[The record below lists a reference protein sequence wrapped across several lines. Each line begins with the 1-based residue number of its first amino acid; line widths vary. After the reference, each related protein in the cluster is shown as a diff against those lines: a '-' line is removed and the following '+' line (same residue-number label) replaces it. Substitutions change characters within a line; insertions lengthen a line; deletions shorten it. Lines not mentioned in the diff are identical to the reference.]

1 MFIKMKNEPIVREVK
16 QTNDTVISAR
26 VESLTGYLQ
35 RVWSLRRFAITLAK
49 REVKVRHANTYFGL
63 FWVLLQPLPSI
74 IVFTFF
80 FDRIIQV
87 ETGDV
92 PYSIFALIGLI
103 GWNYFTYLSVSLG
116 NVLYESADV
125 IKRIYFP
132 RLLLPLSRI
141 ISGAVDFAVSL
152 VLVIIAMF
160 LFGTFPDE
168 HIVFFPVFVLLNV
181 LFGFTIGIW
190 LCILTYKRKDLM
202 HVIPVIINFSIWL
215 TPVFF
220 PTTVLPADIADA
232 MYFNPMTLICEGY
245 RFSLVGGPA
254 PELLHF
260 ASAPVMILLLIL
272 GIDQFRRID
281 PFIPEHL

>member
-1 MFIKMKNEPIVREVK
+1 MKNEPIVREVK

>member
-1 MFIKMKNEPIVREVK
+1 MDNGLDTEVV
-16 QTNDTVISAR
+16 DEIVISA
-26 VESLTGYLQ
+26 SPKTLIQYLMQ
-35 RVWSLRRFAITLAK
+35 VWSMKRFAVTIAQ

-63 FWVLLQPLPSI
+63 LWVLLYPLPSI

-87 ETGDV
+87 ETDNV

-116 NVLYESADV
+116 NVLYESTDL
-125 IKRIYFP
+125 IKKISFP
-132 RLLLPLSRI
+132 RLLLLVSRI
-141 ISGAVDFAVSL
+141 ISGALDFGVSL
-152 VLVIIAMF
+152 VLVALAMV
-160 LFGTFPDE
+160 LFGTFPNH
-168 HIVFFPVFVLLNV
+168 HIIFFPVFVFLNI

-190 LCILTYKRKDLM
+190 ICIVTYKRKDLM

-245 RFSLVGGPA
+245 RFCLVGSPA
-254 PELLHF
+254 PELIHF
-260 ASAPVMILLLIL
+260 APVPVMLFFLVL
-272 GIDQFRRID
+272 GVSRFRKID
-281 PFIPEHL
+281 PFISEHL

>member
-1 MFIKMKNEPIVREVK
+1 MENGLDNEAVDEV
-16 QTNDTVISAR
+16 VISA
-26 VESLTGYLQ
+26 SQKNLFQYLTE
-35 RVWSLRRFAITLAK
+35 VWAMRRFAVTLAQ

-63 FWVLLQPLPSI
+63 FWVLLQPVPII

-87 ETGDV
+87 NTGNV

-116 NVLYESADV
+116 NVLYESSDL
-125 IKRIYFP
+125 IKKIYFP
-132 RLLLPLSRI
+132 RLLLLISRI
-141 ISGAVDFAVSL
+141 LSGALDFGVSL
-152 VLVIIAMF
+152 VLVAFAMA
-160 LFGTFPDE
+160 LFGALPN
-168 HIVFFPVFVLLNV
+168 HQIVFFPVFVLLNI

-190 LCILTYKRKDLM
+190 ICILTYKRKDLM

-220 PTTVLPADIADA
+220 PTTVLPPDIADA

-254 PELLHF
+254 PQLIHF
-260 ASAPVMILLLIL
+260 VPVPVMVLFLVI
-272 GIDQFRRID
+272 GISRFRKID
-281 PFIPEHL
+281 PFISERL